1 MQELRNCIEYSQNE
15 RFCFDKHVS
24 IKKIT
29 IKIVNMIQYE
39 ERQRH
44 TDRERGG
51 GGGAEGAKRP
61 RNFIYCPGLN

>member
-1 MQELRNCIEYSQNE
+1 
-15 RFCFDKHVS
+15 
-24 IKKIT
+24 
-29 IKIVNMIQYE
+29 MIQYE

-61 RNFIYCPGLN
+61 RNFIYCPGLNWTEVVNGHYQMTNSVT